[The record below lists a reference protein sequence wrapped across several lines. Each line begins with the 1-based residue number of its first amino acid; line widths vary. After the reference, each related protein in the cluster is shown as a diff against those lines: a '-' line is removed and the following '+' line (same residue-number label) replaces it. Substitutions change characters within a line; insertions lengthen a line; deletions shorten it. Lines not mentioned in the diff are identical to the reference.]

1 MKNNMMLHALE
12 QKLNEYR
19 IHHPATA
26 DMDFS
31 IVRAH
36 CAGKTAVA
44 IALEIP
50 CSESTVYRA
59 VRRVK
64 EFLSL
69 RNMPCWFETLEKEI
83 AKQPIQ
89 YGDWNAQSLL
99 EMLYVAYTDYNRIDI
114 GCAKSDFVRLQ
125 HQLSSMSAHSVD
137 SVLNTVCDLCL
148 SHERAGFTEGVKVGV
163 LLGNELAV

>member
-1 MKNNMMLHALE
+1 MKDNMMLHALE

-31 IVRAH
+31 IVRSY

-44 IALEIP
+44 IALDIP

-59 VRRVK
+59 IRRVRD
-64 EFLSL
+64 FLSL
-69 RNMPCWFETLEKEI
+69 NHLPCWLETLAKEI
-83 AKQPIQ
+83 AEHPMH

-99 EMLYVAYTDYNRIDI
+99 EMLYVAYTDHNRIDI
-114 GCAKSDFVRLQ
+114 GCDKSGFVRLQ
-125 HQLSSMSAHSVD
+125 HQLSSLSASSAD
-137 SVLNTVCDLCL
+137 SVLDTVCDLCL
-148 SHERAGFTEGVKVGV
+148 SHERAGFTEGIKVGV
-163 LLGNELAV
+163 LLGHELAV